1 MGQRIGAGVWREN
14 AACRGSFGSLFYP
27 PQKGEKRSDRR
38 SREERAKWIC
48 GRCQVKTDC
57 LSEALASNEATGIWG
72 GLNEV
77 ERRALSLD
85 GTSSN
90 FGLEESSVVN

>member
-1 MGQRIGAGVWREN
+1 MVYFSTHSHDWD
-14 AACRGSFGSLFYP
+14 FLVPSLWV
-27 PQKGEKRSDRR
+27 SDLP
-38 SREERAKWIC
+38 SAKWIC